1 MARFLCRSSHRYG
14 QLNLVMRRSLSAE
27 PVFSLSHQL
36 SRSSPRF
43 LSTSLPRMT
52 TEDEATDNVE
62 PIAEAPEPEV
72 LIEKMESLHIMTIG
86 INRPDKRNCVNTTT
100 SEELKLAFQDFEEDD
115 NMYCCV
121 FHGLG
126 GNFCAGY
133 DLDELADLKDEGHF
147 ANKIAEILMDQGPM
161 GPTRMELSKPVIAAV
176 NGYCVAGGLELAL
189 MCDLRVVEENSKMGF
204 LNRRFGVPLIDGG
217 TVRLTA
223 LIGVSRAMDLI
234 LTGRMIEA
242 KEAHEMGLANR
253 VVSTGTGYGQ
263 AVNLAKELVKF
274 PQACL
279 RADRASAIHS
289 TYSGKTVEDD
299 MSFESQNAAHVLTT
313 EAVAGAK
320 KFMSGMG
327 RSGKFN
333 VNAIAPP
340 EDWQKEFSEM
350 KKKNDAEKNTA
361 QDEKT

>member
-1 MARFLCRSSHRYG
+1 MSRTLSS
-14 QLNLVMRRSLSAE
+14 E
-27 PVFSLSHQL
+27 PIFAL
-36 SRSSPRF
+36 SREFPKTSPRF
-43 LSTSLPRMT
+43 LSTSSSRMSTEGET
-52 TEDEATDNVE
+52 TDTGEAVTE
-62 PIAEAPEPEV
+62 TPEPEV
-72 LIEKMESLHIMTIG
+72 LIEKLDSLHIMTIG

-115 NMYCCV
+115 TMYCCV

-217 TVRLTA
+217 TVRLPA

-242 KEAHEMGLANR
+242 KEAHEIGLANR

-279 RADRASAIHS
+279 RADRTSALHAI
-289 TYSGKTVEDD
+289 YSGKTVEDD

-333 VNAIAPP
+333 VNTIAPP

-350 KKKNDAEKNTA
+350 KKKNDAEKVNS